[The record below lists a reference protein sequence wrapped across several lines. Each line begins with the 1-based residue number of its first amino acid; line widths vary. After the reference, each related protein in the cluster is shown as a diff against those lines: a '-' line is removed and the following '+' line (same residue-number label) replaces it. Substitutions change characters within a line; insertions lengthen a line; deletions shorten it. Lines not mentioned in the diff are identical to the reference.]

1 MGVGHTQ
8 TIHRKGAWVA
18 NNNEPR
24 CPATPASR
32 ELQITPTARRP
43 SALSMWPSVRAPDS
57 TSIGTDTGEGRRRAA
72 GRSVTDARWK
82 AVSLHGGGPTRDSP
96 GQHGCTHGEGAPVA
110 GARRSRLC
118 NSKTR
123 DDSIAK
129 KKKASG
135 TYLTFLWQ
143 SSGFFE
149 SVASFYNGVS
159 YLG

>member
-1 MGVGHTQ
+1 MPAE
-8 TIHRKGAWVA
+8 RRF
-18 NNNEPR
+18 R
-24 CPATPASR
+24 C
-32 ELQITPTARRP
+32 
-43 SALSMWPSVRAPDS
+43 M
-57 TSIGTDTGEGRRRAA
+57 GEGR
-72 GRSVTDARWK
+72 
-82 AVSLHGGGPTRDSP
+82 HGITLGSTRY
-96 GQHGCTHGEGAPVA
+96 THGEGAPVA

-135 TYLTFLWQ
+135 TYLTVLWQ

>member
-1 MGVGHTQ
+1 MPAE
-8 TIHRKGAWVA
+8 RRF
-18 NNNEPR
+18 R
-24 CPATPASR
+24 C
-32 ELQITPTARRP
+32 
-43 SALSMWPSVRAPDS
+43 M
-57 TSIGTDTGEGRRRAA
+57 GEGR
-72 GRSVTDARWK
+72 
-82 AVSLHGGGPTRDSP
+82 HGITLGSTG
-96 GQHGCTHGEGAPVA
+96 THTVRAPVA

-135 TYLTFLWQ
+135 TYLTVLWQ